1 MKQVLQSLRSGLT
14 EVVEVPVP
22 KVSCNSLLIQ
32 TTKSLISKG
41 TESMLIEFGKANWIE
56 KVLKQPDKV
65 NMVVDKIR
73 TDGIKTTFDTVFHKL
88 EKPVPMGYCNVG
100 FISEVGDG
108 INNFSIGDRVVSN
121 GNHAEFVDVPA
132 NLCVK
137 VPNSISDEEAS
148 FTVLGAI
155 ALQGIRLAK
164 PTIGESVAVIGLGL
178 VGLIT
183 VQLLLANG
191 CRVLGL
197 DFDLEKLKLAKKFG
211 AEVVDL
217 SKEDPKAKSNI
228 FSRGRGLDA
237 VIITAATKSD
247 KPIHQAAEISRKR
260 GRIILIG
267 QTGLKLSRDDFYKKE
282 LSFQVSAS
290 YGPGR
295 YDENYEKKGQD
306 YPFGFV
312 RWTAQRNFEAVLDML
327 DKGALDVKSLISHR
341 FDITKAVE
349 AYKVLVEPN
358 SSLGILLDYSE
369 NDFKEKITKVYLSKD
384 YKLEKINNNQKHQKL
399 RVSFLGSGNYA
410 TSILIP
416 SFKNAGVELIST
428 TSNSGVSGLHA
439 GKKYNFLETTTD
451 SDKIFEDKNI
461 DLVVISSRHDSHA
474 KYVLKAIQSNK
485 HVYVEKPLC
494 LTLEELTEIKKAY
507 SNSNTIMIGFNRR
520 FAPQVQKIKNLL
532 KDINTTKAMIM
543 TVNAGQISKDHWT
556 QNLEIGGG
564 RIVGEVCHFIDLLRF
579 LVGEKIV
586 DYRLKAMK
594 ASLKDTVSIQLSFL
608 DGSIGTIHYLANGP
622 KSFPKERLEIFSAGK
637 VLQLDNFRK
646 LTGFGW
652 SNFNKMNLWKQNKG
666 HGDCIKTF
674 IDSLVRNNVSPIN
687 INEIFEV
694 SEISIKLANQ

>member
-1 MKQVLQSLRSGLT
+1 
-14 EVVEVPVP
+14 
-22 KVSCNSLLIQ
+22 
-32 TTKSLISKG
+32 
-41 TESMLIEFGKANWIE
+41 
-56 KVLKQPDKV
+56 
-65 NMVVDKIR
+65 MVIDKIR
-73 TDGIKTTFDTVFHKL
+73 TDGIQTTLDSVFHKL
-88 EKPVPMGYCNVG
+88 EKPVPMGYCNIG
-100 FISEVGDG
+100 IISEVGKG

-121 GNHAEFVDVPA
+121 GKHAEFVDVPA

-148 FTVLGAI
+148 FTVLGAV

-164 PTIGESVAVIGLGL
+164 PTLGESVAVIGLGL
-178 VGLIT
+178 VGLMT

-217 SKEDPKAKSNI
+217 SKEDPIIASNI
-228 FSRGRGLDA
+228 FSRGRGVDA
-237 VIITAATKSD
+237 VIITAATNSD

-260 GRIILIG
+260 GRIVLVG
-267 QTGLKLSRDDFYKKE
+267 KTGLKLSRDDFFKKE

-295 YDENYEKKGQD
+295 YHENYEEKGQD
-306 YPFGFV
+306 YPSGFV

-327 DKGALDVKSLISHR
+327 KTGAIDVKSLISHR
-341 FDITKAVE
+341 FDIIKAVD
-349 AYKVLVEPN
+349 AYNVLTESN
-358 SSLGILLDYSE
+358 SSLGILLNYPEKDI
-369 NDFKEKITKVYLSKD
+369 KKKITEVYLSKD
-384 YKLEKINNNQKHQKL
+384 YKIKKINENAEAQKL

-416 SFKNAGVELIST
+416 AFKNAGVELIST
-428 TSNSGVSGLHA
+428 ISKSGISGLHA

-451 SDKIFEDKNI
+451 SNRIFEDKNI

-474 KYVLKAIQSNK
+474 KFVLKAIQSNK
-485 HVYVEKPLC
+485 HIYVEKTLC

-507 SNSNTIMIGFNRR
+507 SNSNTLMIGFNRR

-532 KDINTTKAMIM
+532 KNVNATKAMIM

-564 RIVGEVCHFIDLLRF
+564 RIIGEVCHFIDLFRF
-579 LVGEKIV
+579 LVGEKII
-586 DYRLKAMK
+586 DYKLKTMK
-594 ASLKDTVSIQLSFL
+594 ASSKDTVSIQLSFF

-652 SNFNKMNLWKQNKG
+652 SNFNKMNLWKQDKG
-666 HGDCIKTF
+666 QIDCIKTF
-674 IDSLVRNNVSPIN
+674 VDSLLRNDPSPIN
-687 INEIFEV
+687 IDEIFEV
-694 SEISIKLANQ
+694 SEISIMLANQ